1 MAEEEA
7 IEPVVFDAE
16 DGVLN
21 DSDVEPATA
30 SEHGEEGAALRGLI
44 DLAQTLCNRRDD
56 DPKVRQ
62 LVAEL
67 RPLLKDAVKPV
78 IFCRFIATAEALGEK
93 LRTIFP
99 KHQIAVVTGT
109 MAPDEIGR
117 ASCRERVCH

>member
-1 MAEEEA
+1 MRCVGSSPAAALSALRNRLGGMAEEEA

-44 DLAQTLCNRRDD
+44 DLAQTLFSRRDD

-62 LVAEL
+62 RVADL
-67 RPLLKDAVKPV
+67 RPLVKDGVKPEV
-78 IFCRFIATAEALGEK
+78 GREEVREK
-93 LRTIFP
+93 VDT
-99 KHQIAVVTGT
+99 
-109 MAPDEIGR
+109 
-117 ASCRERVCH
+117 